1 LLLLPHPIHWNDHQ
15 QSFRIYTM
23 EPPLPQSA
31 PTIIFNPAAGG
42 NLRRIDESR
51 LRKVLREE
59 GLPDEW
65 RSTQIEFDADRI
77 LEEDEADGPVVVI
90 GGDGTLQRASRVLA
104 NSSRPLAIVP
114 SGTGNVMALRL
125 GIPMGLRSAL
135 RLVKEGVPRRVDLGR
150 SEEEPFLLA
159 VGGGF
164 DGHLIREAGRELK
177 NVLGKSAYVI
187 SAARH
192 LPINHH
198 AFVVTVDDAEHEI
211 TAASVMVANFGTQM
225 GNWIFPP
232 EADGQDGMLDVA
244 IIRAQTFEQVVTL
257 AAASFGARPRPHGGL
272 TLLRGQKVSVRCED
286 PIPIQ
291 LDGDDQGDRR
301 EINARIEPGGLR
313 VLVPRRTRPSSMV
326 WPPPLDWP

>member
-1 LLLLPHPIHWNDHQ
+1 
-15 QSFRIYTM
+15 M
-23 EPPLPQSA
+23 ECPLPVAA

-42 NLRRIDESR
+42 NLRRVDENR

-59 GLPDEW
+59 GLPDRW
-65 RSTQIEFDADRI
+65 LCTQVDFDAGRL
-77 LEEDEADGPVVVI
+77 LEQDEGEGPVVVI

-104 NSSRPLAIVP
+104 NKSRPLVIVP

-125 GIPMGLRSAL
+125 GIPMGLRAAL

-150 SEEEPFLLA
+150 SKEEPFLLA
-159 VGGGF
+159 IGGGF
-164 DGHLIREAGRELK
+164 EGHLIREAGRELK

-187 SAARH
+187 SAAKH
-192 LPINHH
+192 LPVNHH
-198 AFVVTVDDAEHEI
+198 AFSITVDDAEHEI

-232 EADGQDGMLDVA
+232 ESDGQDGMLDVA

-272 TLLRGQKVSVRCED
+272 TLLRGRQVTVRCEH

-291 LDGDDQGDRR
+291 LDGDDQGDQR
-301 EINARIEPGGLR
+301 EFEARIEPGGLR
-313 VLVPRRTRPSSMV
+313 VLVPRRTRPSSVV